1 MDKVLGKKLKSFM
14 QGYQLVS
21 MVLEKTKSLRDMF
34 KTLSASH
41 CMGLERMIPEILIAV
56 TEGAAVLIM
65 EYGNS
70 YGRES
75 QEIA

>member
-1 MDKVLGKKLKSFM
+1 
-14 QGYQLVS
+14 
-21 MVLEKTKSLRDMF
+21 MVLEKTKSLGDML

-75 QEIA
+75 

>member
-1 MDKVLGKKLKSFM
+1 
-14 QGYQLVS
+14 
-21 MVLEKTKSLRDMF
+21 MVLEKTKSLGDML

-41 CMGLERMIPEILIAV
+41 CMGLERMIPEILTAV
-56 TEGAAVLIM
+56 TKCAAVLIM

-75 QEIA
+75 